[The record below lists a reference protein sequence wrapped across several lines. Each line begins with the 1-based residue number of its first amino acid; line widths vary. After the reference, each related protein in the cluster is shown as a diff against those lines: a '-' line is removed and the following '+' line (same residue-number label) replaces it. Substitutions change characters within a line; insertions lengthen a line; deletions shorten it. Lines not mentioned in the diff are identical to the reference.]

1 MLSYIYIYILF
12 ANIYQYSTRMWSTLI
27 SVSSIWI
34 SYQHFSILF
43 WLYSCERKF
52 VQFANQFK
60 QFSDC
65 QTSKPIALHS
75 FVWQV
80 AYTVLKLKI
89 TTKKVLYFS
98 SFLIRDCSL
107 FYGIGS
113 HVVALYHVQKRY
125 RFSCSCLIK
134 RCV

>member
-1 MLSYIYIYILF
+1 MLSQIYIYILF

-43 WLYSCERKF
+43 WLYYCERKF

-60 QFSDC
+60 QLIVRHQSLLLY
-65 QTSKPIALHS
+65 T